1 MKSGAR
7 AGQSHYEKFHFR
19 VPKPFYPLGLHSQR
33 GRGPCAPSK
42 ARAIP
47 EPTQGGS
54 RWHPVCPRQLSGNS
68 QQYSASTLEPEGS
81 SAPSGAGQ
89 PLSQQIGW
97 WRGRIQF
104 VLSVCLPS
112 FKAPMVL
119 PHLHPRT
126 HTGGRSWG
134 RLISLPD
141 SPGKRSLSCPLSVL
155 LSGIVQD

>member
-1 MKSGAR
+1 MERYLYLQTERKEGKDITRTRGEVWGAR

-19 VPKPFYPLGLHSQR
+19 VPKPFYPLGLHPQR

-89 PLSQQIGW
+89 PLSQQNGVVEGPDPVCPF
-97 WRGRIQF
+97 RLPPQF
-104 VLSVCLPS
+104 
-112 FKAPMVL
+112 
-119 PHLHPRT
+119 
-126 HTGGRSWG
+126 
-134 RLISLPD
+134 
-141 SPGKRSLSCPLSVL
+141 
-155 LSGIVQD
+155 